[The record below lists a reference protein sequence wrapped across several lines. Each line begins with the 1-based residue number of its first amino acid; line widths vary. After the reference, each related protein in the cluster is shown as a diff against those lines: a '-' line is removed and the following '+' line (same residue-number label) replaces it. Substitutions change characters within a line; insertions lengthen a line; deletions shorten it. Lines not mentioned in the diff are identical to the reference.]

1 VRARDVQPS
10 ADVQL
15 IVKRVQ
21 YVIEGVTGDQ
31 LRAQIEELGP
41 TDRENREGGS
51 FAGYARTHF
60 AWDVD
65 ESAPLGL
72 KRERCMIESVDIYLD
87 LWITLPR
94 WEPPGSASGALVA
107 EWGRYLDRLRFHEL
121 GHKEI
126 ALRLA
131 KEAARV
137 TKGMIGTCGVIDETA
152 DERIARIL
160 TREERLQKAYDRS
173 TRHGA
178 TQGAYLNTSV

>member
-15 IVKRVQ
+15 TVNRVQ
-21 YVIEGVTGDQ
+21 YVIEGVTADQ

-41 TDRENREGGS
+41 TDQENREGGA
-51 FAGYARTHF
+51 FAGYAQTHF

-72 KRERCMIESVDIYLD
+72 KRERCMIESVHVYLD
-87 LWITLPR
+87 VWITLPR
-94 WEPPGSASGALVA
+94 WQPPGSAPRALVA

-131 KEAARV
+131 KEAARE
-137 TKGMIGTCGVIDETA
+137 TRGMMGPCGVIDETA

-160 TREERLQKAYDRS
+160 AREEPLQKAYDRS

-178 TQGAYLNTSV
+178 TQGAYLSTSV